1 MDIIQYQNQV
11 FSMYIPSA
19 KFHLPTKLLCFLY
32 HCDTMTLPLAAL
44 LTLEVPSYSSV
55 CLIVRP
61 YCLIVRR
68 SDQITKVHRHTSSSS
83 SSFSHTTCPS
93 SHIPSLL
100 LFSFFLFVS
109 RAPLHIDQ
117 EHAHLRTLSHLCNR
131 WSPSQSLLPLPPL
144 LIHIPSTK
152 SPQHQPLNQLVVI

>member
-11 FSMYIPSA
+11 FSIYIPSA

-68 SDQITKVHRHTSSSS
+68 SDQITKVRRHTSSSS
-83 SSFSHTTCPS
+83 SSFSHTSCP
-93 SHIPSLL
+93 L
-100 LFSFFLFVS
+100 LFFVS

-131 WSPSQSLLPLPPL
+131 WSPSQSLLPLPSL
-144 LIHIPSTK
+144 LIRIPSTK
-152 SPQHQPLNQLVVI
+152 SPQHQPLYQLVII